1 MADGSQ
7 TVPRFARPYDTSA
20 IDEAI
25 KKRGAAVLQQAFS
38 PELCDRFVAEVDEYI
53 ERNPERR
60 KYAAESILGGF
71 QGPESVT
78 LHGLV
83 GRIPSAAEMV
93 VQPDV
98 YGAARRALAN
108 KTSNTLLTI
117 CEYMER
123 RPGQPVQGLHRDTSA
138 WYHLPIGEDAVAIT
152 VMGAMSDFTERNG
165 ATWVVLDSHGRDDE
179 PSWDG
184 AIQAVMAKGDA
195 LVFRSDLVHAG
206 GANET
211 ADESRRLFSL
221 GYQVGWLRQVENTT
235 LSVPPAVAAGLP
247 QEVQDLLGYSPEMV
261 LGLFEG
267 GHPRDALARVAVEAV
282 PTPVS

>member
-1 MADGSQ
+1 M
-7 TVPRFARPYDTSA
+7 PRFARPYDTSA
-20 IDEAI
+20 VDEAI
-25 KKRGAAVLQQAFS
+25 RERGAAVLRQAFS
-38 PELCDRFVAEVDEYI
+38 PAMCDRFVAEVNDYI

-60 KYAAESILGGF
+60 KHAAESILGGF
-71 QGPESVT
+71 QGPQSVT

-98 YGAARRALAN
+98 FGAARRALAN
-108 KTSNTLLTI
+108 KTSNVLLTI

-138 WYHLPIGEDAVAIT
+138 WYHLPIGADAVAIT

-165 ATWVVLDSHGRDDE
+165 ATWVVLDSHGSDAE
-179 PSWDG
+179 PSWDD
-184 AIQAVMAKGDA
+184 AVQATMDKGDA

-211 ADESRRLFSL
+211 EDQPRRLFSL
-221 GYQVGWLRQVENTT
+221 GYQVGWLRQVENTS

-247 QEVQDLLGYSPEMV
+247 PEVQDLLGYSPEMV
-261 LGLFEG
+261 LGLYEG
-267 GHPRDALARVAVEAV
+267 GHPRDALARIATQAEPA
-282 PTPVS
+282 PVG